1 MSDKNIL
8 SPDTRDFLNLGREHI
23 AYIRPATL
31 NGMNVFA
38 VHAADGT
45 PLAFHAD
52 RAAAAALVRQNDME
66 AALLH

>member
-1 MSDKNIL
+1 MTEKNTM
-8 SPDTRDFLNLGREHI
+8 PPAMPDFLNLGRDHI

-52 RAAAAALVRQNDME
+52 RAAAAALVRQNDMV
-66 AALLH
+66 AVLLH